1 MMKIKTAILALIFST
16 ASFSTNLYAEKDT
29 FSQNRLG
36 LENNHYLKSKSKS
49 VIAKDNIRYGLAS
62 YYSEKFHGRITA
74 SGERF
79 NMYKLT
85 AASNTYKFGTLLR
98 VTCTTTNKSVVV
110 RVNDTGSFTRK
121 YGREIDLSYAAAKV
135 IGMLDKGITK
145 VKIEEIK

>member
-1 MMKIKTAILALIFST
+1 MMKIKPAIFALIFST
-16 ASFSTNLYAEKDT
+16 ALFSTNLYAEKES

-36 LENNHYLKSKSKS
+36 FNSNSKL
-49 VIAKDNIRYGLAS
+49 VLAKDNIRYGLAS

-121 YGREIDLSYAAAKV
+121 YGREIDLSYAAAKA

>member
-1 MMKIKTAILALIFST
+1 MMKIKPAIFALIFST
-16 ASFSTNLYAEKDT
+16 ALFSTNLYAEKES

-36 LENNHYLKSKSKS
+36 FNSNSKL
-49 VIAKDNIRYGLAS
+49 VVAKDNIRYGLAS

-121 YGREIDLSYAAAKV
+121 YGREIDLSYAAAKA

>member
-1 MMKIKTAILALIFST
+1 MMKIKPAIFALIFST
-16 ASFSTNLYAEKDT
+16 ALFSTNLYAEKES
-29 FSQNRLG
+29 FSQHRLG
-36 LENNHYLKSKSKS
+36 LNSKL
-49 VIAKDNIRYGLAS
+49 VVAKDNIRYGLAS

-121 YGREIDLSYAAAKV
+121 YGREIDLSYAAAKA

>member
-1 MMKIKTAILALIFST
+1 MMKIKPAIFALIFST
-16 ASFSTNLYAEKDT
+16 ALFSTNLYAEKES

-36 LENNHYLKSKSKS
+36 LNSNSKL
-49 VIAKDNIRYGLAS
+49 VVAKDNIRYGLAS

-121 YGREIDLSYAAAKV
+121 YGREIDLSYAAAKS

>member
-1 MMKIKTAILALIFST
+1 MMKIKPAIFALIFST
-16 ASFSTNLYAEKDT
+16 ALFSTNLYAEKES

-36 LENNHYLKSKSKS
+36 FNSNSKL
-49 VIAKDNIRYGLAS
+49 VVAKDNIRYGLAS

>member
-1 MMKIKTAILALIFST
+1 MMKIKPAIFALIFST
-16 ASFSTNLYAEKDT
+16 ALFSTNLYAEKES

-36 LENNHYLKSKSKS
+36 LNSNSKL
-49 VIAKDNIRYGLAS
+49 VVAKDNIRYGLAS

-121 YGREIDLSYAAAKV
+121 YGREIDLSYAAAKA

>member
-1 MMKIKTAILALIFST
+1 MMKIKPAIFALIFST
-16 ASFSTNLYAEKDT
+16 ALFSTNLYAEKES

-36 LENNHYLKSKSKS
+36 LNSNSKL
-49 VIAKDNIRYGLAS
+49 VVAKDNIRYGLAS

-85 AASNTYKFGTLLR
+85 AASNRYKFGTLLR

-121 YGREIDLSYAAAKV
+121 YGREIDLSYAAAKA

>member
-1 MMKIKTAILALIFST
+1 MMKIKPAIFALIFST
-16 ASFSTNLYAEKDT
+16 ALFSTNLYAEKES

-36 LENNHYLKSKSKS
+36 FNSNSKL
-49 VIAKDNIRYGLAS
+49 VVAKDNIRYGLAS

-121 YGREIDLSYAAAKV
+121 YGREIDLSYAAAKA
-135 IGMLDKGITK
+135 IDMLDKGITK

>member
-1 MMKIKTAILALIFST
+1 MKIKPAIFALIFST
-16 ASFSTNLYAEKDT
+16 ALFSTNLYAEKES

-36 LENNHYLKSKSKS
+36 LNSNSKL
-49 VIAKDNIRYGLAS
+49 VVAKDNIRYGLAS

-121 YGREIDLSYAAAKV
+121 YGREIDLSYAAAKA